1 MNNII
6 LFLLLDI
13 NICILISKLIKR
25 GFQENL
31 TMNPFIFVGFLI
43 FYFNLKAIV
52 FFILYRFSK
61 KTIIEKISLYKKY
74 IVTIGIILLVF
85 PFVNSF
91 GLELL
96 IVYLNVLV
104 LPVFIIYS
112 FIMLIDFIKLRNIF
126 FNLIFIFYV
135 ATYLVYIYLTLVI
148 QSGKL

>member
-13 NICILISKLIKR
+13 NVCILISKLIKIY
-25 GFQENL
+25 FQENL
-31 TMNPFIFVGFLI
+31 VMSPFIFVWLLI

-74 IVTIGIILLVF
+74 IGITGLILLAF
-85 PFVNSF
+85 PLVNSF
-91 GLELL
+91 GLELF

-104 LPVFIIYS
+104 LPVFIICS
-112 FIMLIDFIKLRNIF
+112 FIILIDLINLRNIL
-126 FNLIFIFYV
+126 FNLIFIFYIAAYTV
-135 ATYLVYIYLTLVI
+135 FIYFTLVI